1 MNAFETE
8 LGVQPEIARAVDEM
22 GWLLPTDVQ
31 GEAIPMILGGGDV
44 LMAAET
50 GSGKTGAFC
59 LPILQI
65 VHETLR
71 DIQEGNKGPRAGKQA
86 AATSGAPSAVQLS
99 FHDRSH
105 GLAIDT
111 DGLTC
116 QSRDQRIWNGAR
128 STKGV
133 KGKGRY
139 YFEVTQTEANGIVRV
154 GWSVPVAQLDLG
166 TDNLGFGYGGTGKKS
181 FAKQFDDY
189 GETYGVNDVIGSLL
203 DLDQMKIRYFKNG
216 KDLGNAFDIP
226 RPLQENTFFAH
237 VCLKSCDAQI
247 NFGAQPFKT
256 TPTGAVS
263 IDNAPKECLVQ
274 SQVKGISSNAAA
286 KQRPP
291 NAPLAI
297 IMEPSRELAQQTSA
311 QIQSFQKYLD
321 NPRVRELVIIG
332 GVPVGEQTRVLH
344 QGVDIIVA
352 TPGRLDELIGSGEID
367 LTQMRFFILDEAD
380 GLLSQGYK
388 DLIMKLHRKMP
399 SVTLDGKRLQMVVCS
414 ATLHNFEV
422 KKLADSIM
430 HFPTWVD
437 LKGQDAVPETVHH
450 VVCIIDPKKNTIWRG
465 LRNHIKTDDVHL
477 NDQLNIQS
485 DSKETLSEAVKILK
499 GEYCLQAIEKFKMDR
514 ALIFC
519 RTKLDCD
526 NLERYFIKQGGGP
539 KSNNHRLSC
548 VCLHSDR
555 NPDERQRNLERFKA
569 NEVRF
574 LVCTDVA
581 ARGIDVSG
589 LPFVINM
596 TLPDEKES
604 YIHRIGRVGRAERM
618 GLAISFVSTVPEK
631 VWYHTCPSK
640 GKNCHNTK
648 LVEQHGCCKWYTEMT
663 YLSDIEEHLGVTI
676 SQTDEKMDIP
686 IDEFDGKVTYGQK
699 RKQEVSAAK
708 GHVDSLAATVDELVE
723 LEKRVQTSF
732 FALRNCRNLMTA

>member
-8 LGVQPEIARAVDEM
+8 LGVLSEIAKAVDEM

-31 GEAIPMILGGGDV
+31 SEAIPMILGGGDV

-71 DIQEGNKGPRAGKQA
+71 DIQEGNKGPRTGTQA
-86 AATSGAPSAVQLS
+86 SSRNESKSVQLNLY
-99 FHDRSH
+99 DRSH
-105 GLAIDT
+105 GLAIDA
-111 DGLTC
+111 DGFTC
-116 QSRDQRIWNGAR
+116 QSRDQRQWNGAR

-133 KGKGRY
+133 KGNGRY
-139 YFEVTQTEANGIVRV
+139 YFEITQTDPNGIARI
-154 GWSVPVAQLDLG
+154 GWSVSSAPLDLG
-166 TDNLGFGYGGTGKKS
+166 TDNQGFGYGGTGKKS

-189 GETYGVNDVIGSLL
+189 GETFGVNDTVGSLL
-203 DLDQMKIRYFKNG
+203 DLDLMKIRFFKNG
-216 KDLGNAFDIP
+216 KDLGHAFDIP
-226 RPLQENTFFAH
+226 RPLQENAFFAH
-237 VCLKSCDAQI
+237 VCLKSCDIRA
-247 NFGAQPFKT
+247 NFGAEPFKT
-256 TPTGAVS
+256 TPNGAVS

-274 SQVKGISSNAAA
+274 SQIKGIGENVTA
-286 KQRPP
+286 KKRPS

-297 IMEPSRELAQQTSA
+297 IMEPSRELAQQTSN
-311 QIQSFQKYLD
+311 QIKVFQKYLN

-332 GVPVGEQTRVLH
+332 GVAIGEQIRVLRE
-344 QGVDIIVA
+344 GIDIIVA
-352 TPGRLDELIGSGEID
+352 TPGRLDELISGGEID
-367 LTQMRFFILDEAD
+367 LTHMRFFILDEAD

-388 DLIMKLHRKMP
+388 DLITRLHQRMP
-399 SVTLDGKRLQMVVCS
+399 SVTLDGKRLQMIVCS
-414 ATLHNFEV
+414 ATLHNFDV
-422 KKLADSIM
+422 KKLADAIM

-437 LKGQDAVPETVHH
+437 LKGEDAVPETVHH
-450 VVCIIDPKKNTIWRG
+450 VVCLVDAKKNTLWRA

-477 NDQLNIQS
+477 NDELNFQS
-485 DSKETLSEAVKILK
+485 ESKETLSEAIKILK
-499 GEYCLQAIEKFKMDR
+499 GEYCLQTIDKFKMDR

-539 KSNNHRLSC
+539 KSNKHRLSC
-548 VCLHSDR
+548 VCLHADR

-569 NEVRF
+569 NDVRF
-574 LVCTDVA
+574 LICTDVA

-596 TLPDEKES
+596 TLPDEKEN
-604 YIHRIGRVGRAERM
+604 YIHRIGRVGRADRM

-631 VWYHTCPSK
+631 VWYHTCQSK
-640 GKNCHNTK
+640 GKNCHNTT
-648 LVEQHGCCKWYTEMT
+648 LVAQNGCCKWYTEMT
-663 YLSDIEEHLGVTI
+663 YLADIEEHLGVTI
-676 SQTDEKMDIP
+676 SQTDEKLDIP
-686 IDEFDGKVTYGQK
+686 VDEFDGKVVYGER
-699 RKQEVSAAK
+699 RKKEIPASQ
-708 GHVDSLAATVDELVE
+708 GHVDTLAPTVQELVA

-732 FALRNCRNLMTA
+732 FALHNCRNIMATS

>member
-8 LGVQPEIARAVDEM
+8 LGVQPEVARAVDEM

-31 GEAIPMILGGGDV
+31 SEAIPMILGGGDV

-71 DIQEGNKGPRAGKQA
+71 DIQEGDKGPRAVKDGNA
-86 AATSGAPSAVQLS
+86 SNASNAVQLS
-99 FHDRSH
+99 FYDRSH
-105 GLAIDT
+105 GLAIDA

-116 QSRDQRIWNGAR
+116 QSRDQRLWNGAR

-139 YFEVTQTEANGIVRV
+139 YFEITQTDANGIARI
-154 GWSVPVAQLDLG
+154 GWSIPAAQLDLG
-166 TDNLGFGYGGTGKKS
+166 TDNQGFGYGGTGKKS
-181 FAKQFDDY
+181 YARQFDDY
-189 GETYGVNDVIGSLL
+189 GETFGINDVVGSLI
-203 DLDQMKIRYFKNG
+203 DLDQMQIRYFKNG
-216 KDLGNAFDIP
+216 KDLGLAFDIP
-226 RPLQENTFFAH
+226 RQLQQNIFFAH
-237 VCLKSCDAQI
+237 VCIKSCDVHV
-247 NFGAQPFKT
+247 NFGAQPFKLA
-256 TPTGAVS
+256 PNGAVP
-263 IDNAPKECLVQ
+263 IGNAPKECLVE
-274 SQVKGISSNAAA
+274 SQVKGLGSNATA

-297 IMEPSRELAQQTSA
+297 VMEPSRELAQQTSD
-311 QIQSFQKYLD
+311 QIKSFQKYLD

-332 GVPVGEQTRVLH
+332 GVSVGEQTRVLR

-352 TPGRLDELIGSGEID
+352 TPGRLEELIGSGEID
-367 LTQMRFFILDEAD
+367 LAHMRFFILDEAD

-388 DLIMKLHRKMP
+388 DLIMKLHHRMP
-399 SVTLDGKRLQMVVCS
+399 KVTLDGKRLQMIVCS
-414 ATLHNFEV
+414 ATLHNLEV

-450 VVCIIDPKKNTIWRG
+450 VICTVDPKKNTLWRG

-477 NDQLNIQS
+477 NDQLNYQS
-485 DSKETLSEAVKILK
+485 DSKEMLSEAVKILK
-499 GEYCLQAIEKFKMDR
+499 GEFCLKAIEKFQMDR

-539 KSNNHRLSC
+539 KANKHRLSC

-555 NPDERQRNLERFKA
+555 SADERQNNLQRFK
-569 NEVRF
+569 NDEVRF
-574 LVCTDVA
+574 LICTDVA

-631 VWYHTCPSK
+631 VWYHTCPSR
-640 GKNCHNTK
+640 GKNCHNTR
-648 LVEQHGCCKWYTEMT
+648 LIDEHGCCKWYTEMQ

-686 IDEFDGKVTYGQK
+686 IDEFDGKVTYGEK
-699 RKQEVSAAK
+699 RKQETPISK
-708 GHVDSLAATVDELVE
+708 DHVDALAPTVQELVE
-723 LEKRVQTSF
+723 LEKRVQSSF
-732 FALRNCRNLMTA
+732 YALRNSAKLIANS